1 MPAFTLRHTGPS
13 NNPDDYVFSCNG
25 PEVGRCYLRTMS
37 HNRQQWSWTIY
48 IGIHVKR
55 IVEGVPIAG
64 IANTLDEAKA
74 AFRKSFDRMIAA
86 GVVSLT

>member
-1 MPAFTLRHTGPS
+1 MPAYTLRRTGLS
-13 NNPDDYVFSCNG
+13 SNPDDYVFSCNG
-25 PEVGRCYLRTMS
+25 LEVGRCYLRTLS
-37 HNRQQWSWTIY
+37 DNRQQWSWTIY

-64 IANTLDEAKA
+64 TADTLDEAKT

-86 GVVSLT
+86 GVVSLD